1 MSAVSA
7 LGMGLLSAT
16 RTTGERPT
24 PPPNKPKATSMPPEA
39 QPSLSSPKRP
49 AGGLVPGSRGKFM
62 PPTYNTITCRQCG
75 QIFQAPSPRCRIC
88 FGCQR
93 QKALLR
99 KRARRALLR
108 EQRIGNPRR
117 PLDDPRDQP
126 MVSVPPSAEAF
137 LATHSSQLQTCPRMH
152 LTALSLPCGERIECF
167 GRKRCSKVPRGMQA
181 PDPKVSFC
189 NVY

>member
-1 MSAVSA
+1 MTPR
-7 LGMGLLSAT
+7 LLMRDS
-16 RTTGERPT
+16 
-24 PPPNKPKATSMPPEA
+24 
-39 QPSLSSPKRP
+39 QPASSPKRP
-49 AGGLVPGSRGKFM
+49 AGGLVPGSRGKSM

-189 NVY
+189 NLY